1 MPCYLKAIL
10 SNKTYLQTY
19 YPRNPRTDSLLSFTP
34 MPNVTPPNTYTHIHA
49 VTSWRHLRRI
59 YLRETLLLLVLV
71 VVSVVV
77 EEEEEGKATLARP
90 WESRYLHV

>member
-1 MPCYLKAIL
+1 
-10 SNKTYLQTY
+10 
-19 YPRNPRTDSLLSFTP
+19 

-49 VTSWRHLRRI
+49 VTSWHHLRRI